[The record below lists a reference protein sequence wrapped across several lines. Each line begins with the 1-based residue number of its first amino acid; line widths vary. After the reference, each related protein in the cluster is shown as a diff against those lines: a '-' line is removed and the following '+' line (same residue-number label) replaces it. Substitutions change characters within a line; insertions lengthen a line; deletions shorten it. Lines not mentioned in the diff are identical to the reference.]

1 MAYLAQWAVFIDGD
15 DLDPIEVA
23 AAARR
28 RVDDH
33 QNDTWRIVD
42 LNGPHFI
49 VVDLYDRR
57 IIPMSGG
64 DADAASGS

>member
-15 DLDPIEVA
+15 DLDPIDVA
-23 AAARR
+23 AAARK
-28 RVDDH
+28 RVNDR

-42 LNGPHFI
+42 LNGPHYI

-57 IIPMSGG
+57 IIPILGG
-64 DADAASGS
+64 DSSAPNGS